1 MQTHGTHLI
10 SLLAG
15 RLVRHAR
22 HIASTHPQRAQR
34 CRGARIRCAR
44 RGSAHEPCQ
53 SQHNQ
58 DVPSVA
64 AAIACDPAP
73 SGAAPAASRATRN
86 TRRDGGPRCRET
98 APCALRHAGARSR
111 GVGGEVGSTPVG
123 NALKAAAV
131 PAEVASAIAA
141 SATRTKRSMLHPSP
155 LSWKIVTRYCL
166 SFFAAP
172 AENKATVG
180 GRQNHVKPS
189 GLATRSAISNLPRRA
204 RCRARIPRTAR
215 WQSPATGSSMRG

>member
-58 DVPSVA
+58 DAPSVA

-86 TRRDGGPRCRET
+86 TRRDGGPRCRESGPLRAAARRGAQPRGWGRGRRHT
-98 APCALRHAGARSR
+98 SRIRTEGGRCASRSGQCNRGQRDPHRAQHAAPVPALLEDRDSILLVVLRPSRRKQSNGWRESAGLAACATPPSGSRMTCLAPTLGRLRH
-111 GVGGEVGSTPVG
+111 
-123 NALKAAAV
+123 
-131 PAEVASAIAA
+131 
-141 SATRTKRSMLHPSP
+141 
-155 LSWKIVTRYCL
+155 
-166 SFFAAP
+166 
-172 AENKATVG
+172 
-180 GRQNHVKPS
+180 
-189 GLATRSAISNLPRRA
+189 
-204 RCRARIPRTAR
+204 
-215 WQSPATGSSMRG
+215 